1 MLLASSRQ
9 KPIHGAVTLSGK
21 LSPARRKGSDL
32 TLIEL
37 SGALEGYRLK
47 APRRSRTRRRP
58 RPRSEWL
65 GGVDFVER
73 RQTIVPK
80 GISKV
85 VPEGR
90 NDGSLA

>member
-21 LSPARRKGSDL
+21 LSPARQKGSDL

-37 SGALEGYRLK
+37 SGALEGYRLM

-58 RPRSEWL
+58 RPRSEWW

>member
-21 LSPARRKGSDL
+21 ISPARQKGSDL

-37 SGALEGYRLK
+37 SGALEGYRLM

-58 RPRSEWL
+58 PDFAPSSETPGGYVGQAVLDRS
-65 GGVDFVER
+65 GGAAS
-73 RQTIVPK
+73 I
-80 GISKV
+80 
-85 VPEGR
+85 
-90 NDGSLA
+90 L

>member
-21 LSPARRKGSDL
+21 LSPARQKGSDL

-58 RPRSEWL
+58 PDFAPSSETPA
-65 GGVDFVER
+65 GYVGAGCP
-73 RQTIVPK
+73 QS
-80 GISKV
+80 G
-85 VPEGR
+85 
-90 NDGSLA
+90 A